1 MIQELKFKQH
11 TIIFDLNLEM
21 ILPTKQLLV
30 LGDGAVLTY
39 VLHLCAQTNKLSKRL
54 DPAEV
59 KCFLLKR

>member
-30 LGDGAVLTY
+30 LGDVAVLMY
-39 VLHLCAQTNKLSKRL
+39 VLHLCAQTKKLNGLTLQKSN
-54 DPAEV
+54 V
-59 KCFLLKR
+59 SS